1 MSKHFLSRGVF
12 CATIVLGLA
21 ASSVVAA
28 QQRPA
33 PTSDRTIP
41 RPPPIPGCYTLSRIV
56 EKDETPHW
64 KKAECASPEELSHLP
79 RPTFGGALGTPGIQ
93 TQPKS
98 FSLFPSVFPLPPA
111 SFSATPG
118 LANGAVSVQFPGQGN
133 WTVTD
138 SATGNTSF
146 SVQLNTNLFGATCH
160 SSNLNLPFPF
170 PQIPCTNG
178 DAAAVQFTFQTANAG
193 VSQDFVCIWNVD
205 ATQQLYYFPQT
216 WQSCVNVGK
225 MGFWPAT
232 ETLNISGYVD
242 FENHNIIL
250 ISGLPWSTEWQ
261 TVVTPDWFGL
271 CWTPGQFGAQCSWN
285 QVSGT
290 ILGYGN
296 GSAANFASG
305 TSVLTIVQGSTCSQ
319 YTPAPVCN
327 FRPSVFSPV
336 QLQKPNDGVTT
347 LGFGTVETNN
357 LVGVYLA
364 LPTATC
370 GATDCTVSFTGTA
383 P

>member
-1 MSKHFLSRGVF
+1 MSKHFVRRGIF
-12 CATIVLGLA
+12 WTSIVLGLT
-21 ASSVVAA
+21 ASSIVTA
-28 QQRPA
+28 QQRPV
-33 PTSDRTIP
+33 PTSDRTVP
-41 RPPPIPGCYTLSRIV
+41 RPPAIPGCYTLSRIV
-56 EKDETPHW
+56 TKDEAPRW

-79 RPTFGGALGTPGIQ
+79 HPTFGGSLGTPGIQ
-93 TQPKS
+93 TQSKS
-98 FSLFPSVFPLPPA
+98 FPLLPALFPQHPA

-118 LANGAVSVQFPGQGN
+118 LANGAASVQFPLQES

-138 SATGNTSF
+138 SASGNTSF
-146 SVQLNTNLFGATCH
+146 SVQLNTNIFSATCH
-160 SSNLNLPFPF
+160 SSNLNFPLF
-170 PQIPCTNG
+170 PVPCTNG
-178 DAAAVQFTFQTANAG
+178 DFAAVQFTFQTANAG
-193 VSQDFVCIWNVD
+193 VSQDYVCIWNVD
-205 ATQQLYYFPQT
+205 VTKQFYNFPQT
-216 WQSCVNVGK
+216 WQACVGVGK
-225 MGFWPAT
+225 MGLWPST
-232 ETLNISGYVD
+232 ETINISGYVD

-271 CWTPGQFGAQCSWN
+271 CWTPGQFGSQCSWN

-290 ILGYGN
+290 ILGYAG
-296 GSAANFASG
+296 GSAANFGSG
-305 TSVLTIVQGSTCSQ
+305 TSVLTIVQASTCSQ

-327 FRPSVFSPV
+327 FQPSIFSSA

-347 LGFGTVETNN
+347 LGFGTAETNN
-357 LVGVYLA
+357 LNGVYLA